1 MSWSYPST
9 VDAPTFL
16 AIAPDWSAGVAQ
28 TTTYRTDINRSRRG
42 LEQRSQRTRR
52 PALTMEY
59 QWTANDAQAR
69 RRIENAVS
77 QARGVIHVPW
87 WPHGMLTQTEMI
99 SSTEVRLDSN
109 PIAEEWDRDGWI
121 YLWHR
126 ETGAEFRQVVSRNGA
141 LITLTGAGPF
151 LLFPAGSHAFPVRL
165 ATREAAEQIN
175 QIAHTRTADETLT
188 FRTL

>member
-1 MSWSYPST
+1 MSWNYPST
-9 VDAPTFL
+9 EDAATFL
-16 AIAPDWSAGVAQ
+16 AIPPDWAAGVSQ

-59 QWTANDAQAR
+59 QWTANDSQAR

-77 QARGVIHVPW
+77 QARGPLYVPW
-87 WPHGMLTQTEMI
+87 WPHGMLTQTAMTI
-99 SSTEVRLDSN
+99 DTEVRLESN
-109 PIAEEWDRDGWI
+109 PIAEEWDRDGWL

-126 ETGAEFRQVVSRNGA
+126 ETGAEFRQVVSRAGSI
-141 LITLTGAGPF
+141 ITLSGTGPF

-175 QIAHTRTADETLT
+175 QIARTRTVDETLT